1 MRNRRQMPAA
11 VIFAAI
17 LLVLALP
24 LAVGAVSVKDQLGR
38 TVDLPPDPHRV
49 VALAPNITEIIFALG
64 QQQRLKG
71 VTRYSDYPPEAKKLS
86 RVGTY
91 VHLDLERIVALK
103 PDLCIA
109 SRDGNPRAIID
120 RLESLHIPVFVVD
133 PQSLESIIQTVHDLG
148 AILNASGQADELAQH
163 LQRRIRRVRRRVAA
177 AGSRPRVFF
186 QVGITP
192 IIAAGAH
199 TFINELIDYAGGRN
213 CVRGKTAY
221 LRFSREQVLALDPDI
236 LIICTMARGAVFEKI
251 RKQWYSWPNLSA
263 VRQNRVHVVDS
274 DLFNRPSPRLVDS
287 LELLAK
293 LIHPELFEEAR

>member
-120 RLESLHIPVFVVD
+120 RLESLHI
-133 PQSLESIIQTVHDLG
+133 LESIIQTVHDLG